1 LNTDDQNYMARLIG
15 RDVAQERAL
24 LTLIG
29 THQRGDLVALTERL
43 RQNNEIG
50 KAQLSTRLQE
60 AKLPADLLRM
70 AEHGFSLTATAIING
85 VGAHK
90 YQPAPR

>member
-1 LNTDDQNYMARLIG
+1 MPMEEQDYLARLIG

-29 THQRGDLVALTERL
+29 THQGGDLVALTELL
-43 RQNNEIG
+43 RKNNEIG

-60 AKLPADLLRM
+60 AKLPANLLRM
-70 AEHGFSLTATAIING
+70 AEHGFNLTATAILNG
-85 VGAHK
+85 VRDHK
-90 YQPAPR
+90 FHPAQR